1 MRKGFW
7 APQSVSLDDGVCGFK
22 EFSHDGD
29 DGDLWGFSIGAKVG
43 VFGFAERGEHAT
55 GQMAGGMPQRGCALQ
70 PQTRLVRG
78 GRGAKPRDAHSRN
91 GDHSATTGM

>member
-1 MRKGFW
+1 MAVAGTYDVVVKSPMGDQKSTLTIN
-7 APQSVSLDDGVCGFK
+7 P
-22 EFSHDGD
+22 DGD
-29 DGDLWGFSIGAKVG
+29 SF
-43 VFGFAERGEHAT
+43 T

-70 PQTRLVRG
+70 PQTRLGQG